1 MGVRPAAMLPRRIE
15 RILTS
20 RHVVLHLISTTI
32 VLVLIFG
39 VVIHL
44 VDEEEFPS
52 VWVAMWWAI
61 GTVTTVGYGDIAPA
75 ETSGRLVASALMI
88 VGIAF
93 LSLVTATVASA
104 LVSRASGEMS
114 EDSEDLPTILARIEE
129 RLDRMERRLGSNGS
143 ADA

>member
-1 MGVRPAAMLPRRIE
+1 MLPRRIE

-20 RHVVLHLISTTI
+20 RHVVLHLIWTTI
-32 VLVLIFG
+32 VLVLVFG
-39 VVIHL
+39 VLIRL

-75 ETSGRLVASALMI
+75 ETSGRIVASALMI
-88 VGIAF
+88 VGIGF

-104 LVSRASGEMS
+104 LVSRATAETSG
-114 EDSEDLPTILARIEE
+114 DTEDLPTILARIEE
-129 RLDRMERRLGSNGS
+129 RLERVERRLGSDGS

>member
-1 MGVRPAAMLPRRIE
+1 MPARPAAMLPRSIE

-20 RHVVLHLISTTI
+20 RHVVLSLISTTI
-32 VLVLIFG
+32 VLVIIFG
-39 VVIHL
+39 VLIHL

-75 ETSGRLVASALMI
+75 ETSGRIVAAALMI

-104 LVSRASGEMS
+104 LVSRAAEEIS
-114 EDSEDLPTILARIEE
+114 EDTEDLPKLLARIEE
-129 RLDRMERRLGSNGS
+129 RLERLERQLGSEPS
-143 ADA
+143 DA

>member
-1 MGVRPAAMLPRRIE
+1 MLPRRIE

-20 RHVVLHLISTTI
+20 RHVVLHLVWTTI
-32 VLVLIFG
+32 VLVVIFG
-39 VVIHL
+39 VLIRL

-52 VWVAMWWAI
+52 VWLAMWWAI

-75 ETSGRLVASALMI
+75 ETSGRIVAAALMI

-104 LVSRASGEMS
+104 LVSRAAGEIS
-114 EDSEDLPTILARIEE
+114 EDTEDLPSILARIEE
-129 RLDRMERRLGSNGS
+129 RLERLERQLGSEPS
-143 ADA
+143 DA